1 MKLFQNRFFVG
12 SLCIITSAMLA
23 FIVVPMLNNS
33 KSQTEVIVKV
43 KTDIQA
49 GTKIDESMIIETEV
63 GSYGLPENTITDKA
77 DIIGKYSNCDI
88 KKEDIIIMSKLS
100 EYAADERLDRILAN
114 GQKLITVTVSS
125 IAAGVGN
132 HLRAGDLVS
141 VILYDDNVVEAF
153 GELKNIE
160 IYSIENVEAVNIED
174 ANAEENE
181 ERIAATVTLVVND
194 AQAQKLVYSEYSGK
208 LHIVFER
215 RGANV

>member
-1 MKLFQNRFFVG
+1 
-12 SLCIITSAMLA
+12 
-23 FIVVPMLNNS
+23 S

-49 GTKIDESMIIETEV
+49 GTRIDESMIIETEV

-88 KKEDIIIMSKLS
+88 KKEDIIIASKLS

-141 VILYDDNVVEAF
+141 VILYDDNAVETYA
-153 GELKNIE
+153 ELKNIE

-174 ANAEENE
+174 AKLEDSEDKL
-181 ERIAATVTLVVND
+181 AATVTLVVND

-215 RGANV
+215 RGAVV